1 MSCFPSILRLN
12 VLFFIPLEA
21 ECPVFAAL
29 PALYYAFL
37 FPARNSTAR
46 IPLWRIPLDGTLYS
60 RPPLSFLA
68 RQRSLLRI
76 RDLPLCLAAEIGIQ
90 HIPGFSNSL
99 CRVCARLFTHA
110 NQRSVKGNDVSGFLI
125 RDGSVLALRFRDVS
139 ASPLYKTYSSVL
151 FFGLQETPVHL

>member
-1 MSCFPSILRLN
+1 LRLN
-12 VLFFIPLEA
+12 VLFSQLCLHFIKHFFFLRGIVLLE
-21 ECPVFAAL
+21 
-29 PALYYAFL
+29 
-37 FPARNSTAR
+37 S
-46 IPLWRIPLDGTLYS
+46 LWMA
-60 RPPLSFLA
+60 LSFLA

-139 ASPLYKTYSSVL
+139 ASLLYKIYSSVL